1 MSRPIGAVLGVGLAA
16 LSLTGGA
23 ATATRA
29 APAAT
34 HGAAPPAA
42 ASPAAAASAPSE
54 FAGTFEA
61 GKTYVAEVNYDARA
75 LRTWRPAKE
84 VRVAKNVAWTID
96 WSNIGQFPQLKSPAT
111 QAKPQRFTFRV
122 AKNELVSG
130 SPAMPW
136 MATYHCEIVAVDP
149 VAPPAAAAAPAGHS
163 RVAPRKR

>member
-1 MSRPIGAVLGVGLAA
+1 MRRPIRAALGAALTA
-16 LSLTGGA
+16 LSLTA
-23 ATATRA
+23 AAAGPTRA

-34 HGAAPPAA
+34 RSAA
-42 ASPAAAASAPSE
+42 AAASSPAAAASAPSE
-54 FAGTFEA
+54 FTGTFEA
-61 GKTYVAEVNYDARA
+61 GQTYVAEVNYDARA

-96 WSNIGQFPQLKSPAT
+96 WSNIGQFPHLKTPAA
-111 QAKPQRFTFRV
+111 QARPQRFTFRV

-149 VAPPAAAAAPAGHS
+149 VAPAAAPAAAGHS
-163 RVAPRKR
+163 RGAPKKR